1 MSMTDANAFQPGE
14 NLAITPGKV
23 VYRNELIE
31 LIQYE
36 PTTEQVYETPVM
48 FIPPWINKYYILDLQ
63 PKNSFVKYLVDE
75 GYTVF
80 MISWKNPDAS
90 MEETKFEEYMT
101 KGPLAAAEVVRDI
114 TGSREGQPGRLLRR
128 RDAARDRALLARRRR
143 RREPLRAADLHGR
156 VARLHRGG
164 GHGRLHR
171 RAADRVHGAADARAR
186 LPG

>member
-1 MSMTDANAFQPGE
+1 MAPVNYLLTNPAASTGLRDRGSASPSARNPARGPARRPHEHDRRERLPAGE
-14 NLAITPGKV
+14 NLAITPGEV

-36 PTTEQVYETPVM
+36 PTTERVHETPVM

-90 MEETKFEEYMT
+90 MGT
-101 KGPLAAAEVVRDI
+101 PN
-114 TGSREGQPGRLLRR
+114 SRTT
-128 RDAARDRALLARRRR
+128 
-143 RREPLRAADLHGR
+143 
-156 VARLHRGG
+156 
-164 GHGRLHR
+164 
-171 RAADRVHGAADARAR
+171 
-186 LPG
+186 